1 MYCCITYVMNW
12 KLQSRLHLVERWA
25 DRNQSIEISL
35 TSTHQWLLSFL
46 HKITCLS
53 FWIKKGTQRLIC
65 SHPAFFVDVFDYK
78 LFHFVSDSYH
88 FHLQESVLADHF
100 SSFGELSSVVLED
113 TEAHNHDAA
122 LKPSLSCS
130 ACVTYTTRQSA
141 EKAFI
146 GGKSCKGH
154 TLRFMWL
161 TASPGSN
168 NHSGPQNFSVPVRAS
183 SISGHTQSISSE
195 SPSPVGK
202 VSSLATSVTVA
213 IPHNKSISTVE
224 YAKTS
229 PVGIAKASCSSFSLS
244 SNDES
249 PPECGSTG
257 NVISDSDVPQWGT
270 LHWIWK

>member
-1 MYCCITYVMNW
+1 M
-12 KLQSRLHLVERWA
+12 H
-25 DRNQSIEISL
+25 
-35 TSTHQWLLSFL
+35 
-46 HKITCLS
+46 
-53 FWIKKGTQRLIC
+53 KKGTQRIIC
-65 SHPAFFVDVFDYK
+65 SHAAFCVHVFDYN
-78 LFHFVSDSYH
+78 LFHSVSDAYH

-113 TEAHNHDAA
+113 TEAHNHDAT

-168 NHSGPQNFSVPVRAS
+168 NHSRPQNTSVPVRAS

-224 YAKTS
+224 NAKTS
-229 PVGIAKASCSSFSLS
+229 PVGISKASCSSSSLS
-244 SNDES
+244 SNDEC
-249 PPECGSTG
+249 PPERRSTR
-257 NVISDSDVPQWGT
+257 NVISDSDIPQ
-270 LHWIWK
+270 